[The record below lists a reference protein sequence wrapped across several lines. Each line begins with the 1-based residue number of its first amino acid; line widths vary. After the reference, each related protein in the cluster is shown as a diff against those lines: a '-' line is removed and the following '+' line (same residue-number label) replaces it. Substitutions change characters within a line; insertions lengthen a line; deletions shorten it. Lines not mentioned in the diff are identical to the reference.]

1 MINLN
6 TAPNESIVN
15 ELNNHGKRL
24 LEICKNTDLG
34 ILNGKLCGDSI
45 GGPTFH
51 SILDVSVIDYA
62 ISDQD
67 LLRHIANFI
76 VKEQSSYSDHRP
88 VVTWLNINTM
98 KQNPVIQLLTIH
110 FLHLSKHYIWEN
122 LLHYITLHYKRKIY
136 RECF

>member
-1 MINLN
+1 MSWEISSAEQANTRIVYAKKVTQFQRMINLN

-15 ELNNHGKRL
+15 QLNDLGKRL

-45 GGPTFH
+45 GRPTFH
-51 SILDVSVIDYA
+51 SILGVSAIDYA

-76 VKEQSSYSDHRP
+76 VKER
-88 VVTWLNINTM
+88 
-98 KQNPVIQLLTIH
+98 
-110 FLHLSKHYIWEN
+110 
-122 LLHYITLHYKRKIY
+122 
-136 RECF
+136 

>member
-24 LEICKNTDLG
+24 LEICKNTDLR

-45 GGPTFH
+45 GRPTFH
-51 SILDVSVIDYA
+51 SILGVSVIDYA

-67 LLRHIANFI
+67 LVRHIANFI
-76 VKEQSSYSDHRP
+76 VKEQSSYSDHHP

-98 KQNPVIQLLTIH
+98 KQNPVIQLLTMH

-122 LLHYITLHYKRKIY
+122 LLHYITSEKYTENVSR
-136 RECF
+136 